1 VVRDA
6 GVKVP
11 VGAEVSMTTDR
22 ELDVADK
29 PFVDVSVTVTV
40 QVPSPSVANVQP
52 PEERVQVTLVDP
64 AFAAVITPVP
74 ESVPETEN
82 VGVLS
87 LVKLS
92 VEDVPKSEE
101 VARSGIDGVATV
113 VLIFTVETAE
123 IFPDESFTTT

>member
-6 GVKVP
+6 EVKDP
-11 VGAEVSMTTDR
+11 VGADVSITTDR

-29 PFVDVSVTVTV
+29 PLVDVSVTVTV
-40 QVPSPSVANVQP
+40 QVPSPSVAKVQLP
-52 PEERVQVTLVDP
+52 DERVQVTLVDP

-74 ESVPETEN
+74 ESVPETAN

-101 VARSGIDGVATV
+101 SDRFGVDGVATV
-113 VLIFTVETAE
+113 VLISTVETPE
-123 IFPDESFTTT
+123 VFPAASFTTT

>member
-1 VVRDA
+1 
-6 GVKVP
+6 
-11 VGAEVSMTTDR
+11 MTTDR

-64 AFAAVITPVP
+64 AFAAVSTPVP

-101 VARSGIDGVATV
+101 SDKSGVDGVATV

>member
-1 VVRDA
+1 MVRDA

-29 PFVDVSVTVTV
+29 PFVDVSVTVTA
-40 QVPSPSVANVQP
+40 QVPSARVPKVQA

-74 ESVPETEN
+74 ERVPETEN

-87 LVKLS
+87 PVKLS
-92 VEDVPKSEE
+92 VEDVPRSEE
-101 VARSGIDGVATV
+101 SDKSGVDGVATV
-113 VLIFTVETAE
+113 VFMFTVETAE
-123 IFPDESFTTT
+123 TFPDESFTTT

>member
-6 GVKVP
+6 EVKDP
-11 VGAEVSMTTDR
+11 VGADVSITTDR
-22 ELDVADK
+22 ELDVAD
-29 PFVDVSVTVTV
+29 V
-40 QVPSPSVANVQP
+40 QLPD
-52 PEERVQVTLVDP
+52 ERVQVTLVDP

-74 ESVPETEN
+74 ESVPETAN

-101 VARSGIDGVATV
+101 SDRFGVDGVATV
-113 VLIFTVETAE
+113 VLISTVETPE
-123 IFPDESFTTT
+123 VFPAASFTTT